1 MSFLSAPWRKA
12 RSIATAS
19 FIKECL
25 RVDGE
30 LLEGTL
36 DVQFHIYD
44 SDDLNLGTDLGFHS
58 LEGVSISNGI
68 VNAKL
73 AFEAGLFDGSSRWLE
88 VWVKEPSAASY
99 TVIEPMIEIV
109 AVPYALAAKT
119 VASVAFDGDS
129 PVNRLSLWNGYGAD
143 SFDGRKTMASQLSVN
158 GVPVIDSNGQWN
170 RRSGRFGSVR
180 KANPGESSEA
190 DEPSR
195 AGVSIVGGRQHQR
208 RWHA

>member
-1 MSFLSAPWRKA
+1 MAQSKFVFLIVGCLIALFSVVSVSAVAQSPVDSDSF
-12 RSIATAS
+12 
-19 FIKECL
+19 FYQGVL

-36 DVQFHIYD
+36 DVQFHVYD

-58 LEGVSISNGI
+58 IEGVSISNGI

-73 AFEAGLFDGSSRWLE
+73 AFEPGLFDGSSRWLE
-88 VWVKEPSAASY
+88 VWVKEPTAASY

-129 PVNRLSLWNGYGAD
+129 PVNR
-143 SFDGRKTMASQLSVN
+143 
-158 GVPVIDSNGQWN
+158 
-170 RRSGRFGSVR
+170 
-180 KANPGESSEA
+180 
-190 DEPSR
+190 
-195 AGVSIVGGRQHQR
+195 
-208 RWHA
+208 